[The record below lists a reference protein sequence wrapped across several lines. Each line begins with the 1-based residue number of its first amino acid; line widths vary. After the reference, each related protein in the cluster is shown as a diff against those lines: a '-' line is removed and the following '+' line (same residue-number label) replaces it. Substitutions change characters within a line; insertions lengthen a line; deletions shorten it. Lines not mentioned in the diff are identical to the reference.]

1 MLTSYKIQDAIYQSK
16 QYSMDLLSELVTK
29 QSQGEDV
36 CVLQKQYI
44 VFVKWIEILEA
55 YLSENFDSNG
65 TITDPAVVCL
75 TADEIE
81 ALIAKMKVARGG
93 NRYTIPPSLILAGI
107 WNDLLRWDD
116 SETWYDEIPIT

>member
-16 QYSMDLLSELVTK
+16 QYSIDLLDELVTK
-29 QSQGEDV
+29 QGQGEDV

-44 VFVKWIEILEA
+44 VFIKWIEILEA

-65 TITDPAVVCL
+65 TITDPEVVCL

-93 NRYTIPPSLILAGI
+93 NRYTPSPWVIATGY
-107 WNDLLRWDD
+107 WNDLGKWIDG
-116 SETWYDEIPIT
+116 ETWFDNVPIV

>member
-29 QSQGEDV
+29 QGQGEDV

-65 TITDPAVVCL
+65 TIADPEVVCL

-93 NRYTIPPSLILAGI
+93 NRYTQSPWLISTGA
-107 WNDLLRWDD
+107 WNDLGKWLDG
-116 SETWYDEIPIT
+116 ETWFDNVPIV

>member
-16 QYSMDLLSELVTK
+16 QYSIDLLDELVTK

-36 CVLQKQYI
+36 CVLRKQYI
-44 VFVKWIEILEA
+44 VFIKWIEILEA

-65 TITDPAVVCL
+65 TITDPEVVCL

-81 ALIAKMKVARGG
+81 ALIAKMKVASGG
-93 NRYTIPPSLILAGI
+93 NVYTPSSWVIAAGY
-107 WNDLLRWDD
+107 WNDLGKWIDG
-116 SETWYDEIPIT
+116 ETWFDNVPIV

>member
-1 MLTSYKIQDAIYQSK
+1 
-16 QYSMDLLSELVTK
+16 MDLLSELVTK

-65 TITDPAVVCL
+65 TIADPAVVCL

-81 ALIAKMKVARGG
+81 ALIAKMKVARGS
-93 NRYTIPPSLILAGI
+93 NRYTQSSWVIATGF
-107 WNDLLRWDD
+107 WNDLGKWDD
-116 SETWYDEIPIT
+116 GEIWYDNVPIV

>member
-16 QYSMDLLSELVTK
+16 QYSIDLLDELVTK

-44 VFVKWIEILEA
+44 VFIKWIEILEA

-65 TITDPAVVCL
+65 TITDPEVVCL

-93 NRYTIPPSLILAGI
+93 NRYTVPPSLILAGY

-116 SETWYDEIPIT
+116 SYQWFDEVPIT

>member
-1 MLTSYKIQDAIYQSK
+1 
-16 QYSMDLLSELVTK
+16 MDLLSELVTK

-44 VFVKWIEILEA
+44 VLVKWIEILEA

-81 ALIAKMKVARGG
+81 ALIAKMQVARGS
-93 NRYTIPPSLILAGI
+93 NRYTQSPWLISTGV
-107 WNDLLRWDD
+107 WNDLGKWIDG
-116 SETWYDEIPIT
+116 ETWFDNVPIV

>member
-16 QYSMDLLSELVTK
+16 QYSIDLLDELVTK
-29 QSQGEDV
+29 QGQGEDV

-44 VFVKWIEILEA
+44 VFIKWIEILEA

-65 TITDPAVVCL
+65 TITDPTVVCL

-93 NRYTIPPSLILAGI
+93 NVYTVPPSLILAGY

-116 SETWYDEIPIT
+116 SFYWFDEIPIT

>member
-1 MLTSYKIQDAIYQSK
+1 
-16 QYSMDLLSELVTK
+16 MDLLSELVTK
-29 QSQGEDV
+29 QSHGEDV

-81 ALIAKMKVARGG
+81 ALIAKMKVARGS
-93 NRYTIPPSLILAGI
+93 NRYTQSPWLISTGV
-107 WNDLLRWDD
+107 WNDLGKWLDG
-116 SETWYDEIPIT
+116 ETWFDNVPIV